1 MKKIQNFFLMG
12 TVALTGMAGL
22 TACSSDSEPD
32 QTPNGEN
39 AVVKTQ
45 FAINVPY
52 ATGTTRM
59 TETNTQGE
67 GNNFLGM
74 SNIRLMTIVNSDN
87 TELSGTTDIGSVQN
101 IGDDKNA
108 YDKDNTANSQF
119 RSVYRDITVP
129 VGTTDLVL
137 YGRATSTGQDA
148 NAAFSNGYIQISDA
162 YTNGG
167 KLGDITFSLVPIA
180 PRVNFA
186 TEAEAITIINSL
198 NNIVRSSIQDGE
210 ETITWK
216 NVGTSTPE
224 RKVLQERYQAFITL
238 TSGSA
243 KSVKSAINGLMQQLG
258 EPGDDKPLTKEIL
271 KNCNQAITDI
281 NGSLFPTKLNLPEGA
296 ARLSFTDTDQP
307 TFSYVAATA
316 SATGDNAINYN
327 NITYPASLGY
337 FVSTKAMVSDSEL
350 TSVSQLPTYADW
362 TGTDAVQA
370 WSDKGFKQ
378 EAVKTTTRA
387 IGLKDAVQYGMAS
400 LKLSVKTSGTTLKD
414 NANKYTEKG
423 DNDITVKANSFELVG
438 VLVGGQPQSA
448 GWDFTP
454 NTENFDRVIYDRN
467 INAGSAGHYYVTSA
481 DPSLYNYTLVF
492 DNDNKAEQAK
502 SVYVTLEMVNNS
514 GQDFYGQ
521 NGIVPNGG
529 TFYLVGQLNLEDG
542 KDKGD
547 NVNHIFTRDHKTIA
561 KFTISSLK
569 NAYNC
574 IPDLRT
580 SKIAVG
586 LAVDL
591 TWQKGITFE
600 YEIK

>member
-12 TVALTGMAGL
+12 TVALTGMTGL
-22 TACSSDSEPD
+22 TACSSDSEPA

-67 GNNFLGM
+67 GKNFLGM
-74 SNIRLMTIVNSDN
+74 SNIRLMTIVNSNN
-87 TELSGTTDIGSVQN
+87 TELSDATDIGSVQN

-167 KLGDITFSLVPIA
+167 KLRDITFSLVPIA
-180 PRVNFA
+180 PNANFA
-186 TEAEAITIINSL
+186 NEAEAITIISSL
-198 NNIVRSSIQDGE
+198 NSIVRSSIKDGE

-243 KSVKSAINGLMQQLG
+243 KSVKSAINGLIQQLG

-296 ARLSFTDTDQP
+296 ARLSFTDTDLP
-307 TFSYVAATA
+307 TFSYVPANA
-316 SATGDNAINYN
+316 SVVGDNAINYN

-337 FVSTKAMVSDSEL
+337 FVNTKAMVSDNEL
-350 TSVSQLPTYADW
+350 TFVSQLPTYADW

-370 WSDKGFKQ
+370 WLNKGFKQ

-400 LKLSVKTSGTTLKD
+400 LKLSVKTNGTTLKD
-414 NANKYTEKG
+414 NANNYTEKG
-423 DNDITVKANSFELVG
+423 DNDITIGANSLELVG

-448 GWDFTP
+448 GWNFTP
-454 NTENFDRVIYDRN
+454 NTENFDRVIYDRS
-467 INAGSAGHYYVTSA
+467 INTGSTGHYYVTSA

-492 DNDNKAEQAK
+492 DNDNKTEQAK

-521 NGIVPNGG
+521 NGIVPTGG
-529 TFYLVGQLNLEDG
+529 TFYLVGQLNLEEG

-547 NVNHIFTRDHKTIA
+547 NVDHIFTKDHKTIA

>member
-12 TVALTGMAGL
+12 TVALTGMAGM
-22 TACSSDSEPD
+22 TACSSDSEPA
-32 QTPNGEN
+32 QNPNGEN

-67 GNNFLGM
+67 GKNFLGM
-74 SNIRLMTIVNSDN
+74 SNIRLMTIVNSNN
-87 TELSGTTDIGSVQN
+87 TELSDATDIGSVQN

-148 NAAFSNGYIQISDA
+148 KAAFSNGYIQISDA

-167 KLGDITFSLVPIA
+167 KLGDITFSLVRIA
-180 PRVNFA
+180 PNANFA
-186 TEAEAITIINSL
+186 NEAEAITIINSL
-198 NNIVRSSIQDGE
+198 NNIVRSSVQDGE
-210 ETITWK
+210 ETVTWK
-216 NVGTSTPE
+216 NVGESTPE
-224 RKVLQERYQAFITL
+224 RKVLQERYNVFTTL

-243 KSVKSAINGLMQQLG
+243 VSVKSAINGLMQQLG

-271 KNCNQAITDI
+271 KRCKQAIADI

-296 ARLSFTDTDQP
+296 ARLNFTDIDEP
-307 TFSYVAATA
+307 TFSYVAADA
-316 SATGDNAINYN
+316 SVTGDNAINYN

-337 FVSTKAMVSDSEL
+337 FVSTKAMVSDNEL

-370 WSDKGFKQ
+370 WSDKKFKQ

-400 LKLSVKTSGTTLKD
+400 LKLSVKTGGTTLKD
-414 NANKYTEKG
+414 NANKYTAKG
-423 DNDITVKANSFELVG
+423 DNDINVKANTFELVG

-454 NTENFDRVIYDRN
+454 NTENFDRVIYDRS
-467 INAGSAGHYYVTSA
+467 INTGNAGHYYVTSA

-492 DNDNKAEQAK
+492 DNNKAEQDK
-502 SVYVTLEMVNNS
+502 SVYVTLEMKNN
-514 GQDFYGQ
+514 GGEFYGQ

-529 TFYLVGQLNLEDG
+529 TFYLVGQLNLEEG

-547 NVNHIFTRDHKTIA
+547 NVDHIFTKDHKTIA